1 MTEEVKDAKMDME
14 KFLAY
19 QNFKEVYDESLE
31 RDTQYER
38 RVKIFAHV
46 ILIIGIIY
54 AAYSLYELHEWYNY
68 YESFVAPMVDYYS
81 QMYGRSSEQIG
92 AAMGSSIGSQIG
104 KIVENLILYVVIWIA
119 LTLSAN
125 ASIRSKENEAG
136 IKNMLLSE

>member
-1 MTEEVKDAKMDME
+1 MTEEVKNPQKDME

-19 QNFKEVYDESLE
+19 PNFKEVYDESLE

-68 YESFVAPMVDYYS
+68 YESFVAPTVDYYS
-81 QMYGRSSEQIG
+81 QSSGLSSVEIG
-92 AAMGSSIGSQIG
+92 AARGASIGGQIG

-125 ASIRSKENEAG
+125 ASIRSKENEAR
-136 IKNMLLSE
+136 IKNMLGAE